1 MASELL
7 SVNVSAVSTV
17 NAGSE
22 PVVTG
27 IFKEPVAGR
36 VALRGVNLD
45 GDEQADRRVH
55 GGPDRAAY
63 AYASEDYAWWETEL
77 ARTLRPGKFG
87 ENFTVR
93 GLDVSGARIGEEWQI
108 GTAVVRVTS
117 PRVPCFKL
125 ALAMDDPHF
134 IKRFAHALRPG
145 AYLRIISEGEVASG
159 DTIAIRSRPAHDLT
173 IATMAQIVL
182 FERERARELLDAD
195 LPAKWRDWANEHVD
209 G

>member
-17 NAGSE
+17 NAGNG

-27 IFKEPVAGR
+27 MFKQPVTGP

-77 ARTLRPGKFG
+77 ARTLGPGKFG

-145 AYLRIISEGEVASG
+145 AYLRIICEGEVASG

-182 FERERARELLDAD
+182 FERTRARELLVAD
-195 LPAKWRDWANEHVD
+195 LPSNWRDWANEHVD

>member
-7 SVNVSAVSTV
+7 SVNVSAVRTV
-17 NAGSE
+17 DAGNES
-22 PVVTG
+22 VATG
-27 IFKEPVAGR
+27 IFKQPVAGR
-36 VALRGVNLD
+36 VALRGVNLA

-63 AYASEDYAWWETEL
+63 AYASEDYAWWEAEL
-77 ARTLRPGKFG
+77 GRTLTFGKFG

-93 GLDVSGARIGEEWQI
+93 GLDVSCARIGEEWQI

-125 ALAMDDPHF
+125 ALAMDDPHV
-134 IKRFAHALRPG
+134 IKRFAIALRPG
-145 AYLRIISEGEVASG
+145 AYLRIISEGAVASG

-182 FERERARELLDAD
+182 FERERARELLVAD
-195 LPAKWRDWANEHVD
+195 LPPKWRDWANATID